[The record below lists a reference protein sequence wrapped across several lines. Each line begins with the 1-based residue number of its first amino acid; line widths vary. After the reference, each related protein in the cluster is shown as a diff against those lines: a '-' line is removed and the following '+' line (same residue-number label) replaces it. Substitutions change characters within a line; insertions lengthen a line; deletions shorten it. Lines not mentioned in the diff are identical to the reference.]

1 MTRCPYCDARGVKLA
16 DEVAVQ
22 GVAFRVDYCGNC
34 GRNWPKALSERV
46 EADGVPPQ
54 DDSGSVSDAPRRD
67 HNQPLRFA
75 AKVAEMAERWKPS
88 GVDFKHS
95 QAGER

>member
-1 MTRCPYCDARGVKLA
+1 MTTCPHCKARGVKLA
-16 DEVAVQ
+16 DEVSVQ
-22 GVAFRVDYCGNC
+22 GVYFRVDYCGGC

-54 DDSGSVSDAPRRD
+54 DDSGAISEAPRRD

-75 AKVAEMAERWKPS
+75 AKVAEMAERMKAS
-88 GVDFKHS
+88 GKDWKHS
-95 QAGER
+95 QANER

>member
-22 GVAFRVDYCGNC
+22 GVAFRVDYCGHC

-54 DDSGSVSDAPRRD
+54 DDSGSVSESPRRD